1 MTNYSVTLLTVQRD
15 IQCYSIRVFRNSK
28 HGTYEET
35 KVSSGTRL
43 TVVSNKAGSRRYGF
57 WFTGSAVRQGYLSL
71 PRSLLTALFRII
83 NSQERKNKPSS
94 WFSKLSSLF
103 SKPSYFQ
110 TISSIL
116 LPYGLHCIDV
126 ADSQGLEK
134 CPPSFI
140 PVPTG
145 TKATCAQR
153 HDYKIEEGYLTPI
166 TVHEGREQLC
176 WIRPL
181 RLSEAQVPVSKAPL
195 VLWLLECF
203 HTSMNL
209 MFRYKQGNRF
219 F

>member
-1 MTNYSVTLLTVQRD
+1 MSVWMTNYSVTLLTVQRD

-57 WFTGSAVRQGYLSL
+57 WFTGSAVRQTYLSL

-83 NSQERKNKPSS
+83 NYLSKKKNKPSS
-94 WFSKLSSLF
+94 WFSKLSSLL
-103 SKPSYFQ
+103 SKPSHFW

-181 RLSEAQVPVSKAPL
+181 RLREARVPVSKVTLSL
-195 VLWLLECF
+195 VAAGVLSHEYEL
-203 HTSMNL
+203 NV
-209 MFRYKQGNRF
+209 
-219 F
+219 